1 MLPRIVII
9 FALAA
14 SLAGCR
20 GEPRYGGGL
29 HTAEGEYR
37 GERQTNTEKS
47 DGEKQTDIGAS
58 QNEQQTD
65 TGISQSEPQAAPEQS
80 QSDLSSV
87 SSTHAPTRYAVDPI
101 ALGEVIDRYLGKPYA
116 GKNPDEKGYDCS
128 ELVVVVY
135 EEYASIHL
143 PRSTDNLFK
152 AGRVVERGDLFF
164 GDLVFFDTGGKGVSH
179 VGIYVGFDEFVHS
192 SSTNGIV
199 ISNLNEDYYHKRFL
213 GARRVME

>member
-47 DGEKQTDIGAS
+47 DGEKQTDTGAS

-87 SSTHAPTRYAVDPI
+87 SSTHAQTRYAVDPI
-101 ALGEVIDRYLGKPYA
+101 AMGEVIDRYLGKP
-116 GKNPDEKGYDCS
+116 
-128 ELVVVVY
+128 
-135 EEYASIHL
+135 
-143 PRSTDNLFK
+143 
-152 AGRVVERGDLFF
+152 
-164 GDLVFFDTGGKGVSH
+164 
-179 VGIYVGFDEFVHS
+179 
-192 SSTNGIV
+192 
-199 ISNLNEDYYHKRFL
+199 
-213 GARRVME
+213 

>member
-1 MLPRIVII
+1 MLPRMVII

-37 GERQTNTEKS
+37 GERQTDTEKS
-47 DGEKQTDIGAS
+47 DGEKQTDTGAS
-58 QNEQQTD
+58 QNAQQTD
-65 TGISQSEPQAAPEQS
+65 TGAAGESQTSAEPYQNESQA
-80 QSDLSSV
+80 V
-87 SSTHAPTRYAVDPI
+87 TSTVIPNRYAVDPI
-101 ALGEVIDRYLGKPYA
+101 KLGEIIDRYIGRPYA

-128 ELVVVVY
+128 ELVVAVY

-199 ISNLNEDYYHKRFL
+199 ISNLNEDYYQKRFL